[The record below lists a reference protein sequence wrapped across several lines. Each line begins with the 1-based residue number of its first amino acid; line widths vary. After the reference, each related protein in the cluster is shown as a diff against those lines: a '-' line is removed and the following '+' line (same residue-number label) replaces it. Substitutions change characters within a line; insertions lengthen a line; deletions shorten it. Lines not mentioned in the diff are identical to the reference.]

1 MKLWETFRFEV
12 LYQSRRV
19 STWFYFVLLLGL
31 SFQMAREVFVAEAR
45 EGSYFLN
52 APFAVAQVT
61 IVACMLSLLLLA
73 AFAGGAGARDVETRM
88 HPLVYTAPVG
98 KAAYLGGRFLAA
110 FALGALMMSA
120 IPVGLLAA
128 ALLPG
133 EHADLIGPIRPAAY
147 ASAYFLLALPNAFVA
162 MTLMF
167 SAAVFGRRGV
177 VGYLGGAFVL
187 FAAVVSSQLL
197 AAVMGHWDLAKLTD
211 PLGLTIIGELSKV
224 WTPGEKNALVVGPQ
238 TSVLSN
244 RLAWLG
250 VALGVHALT
259 YLRFRFAHVEVG
271 GRRGGRS
278 RDGARETADAR
289 SATPAAPRV
298 RRTFGLATRVRQ
310 TLAVARESFR
320 VIVKGWG
327 GPAIIALA
335 GFVILIGPLVF
346 QDEGFPQ
353 FPTTGEFVNVL
364 EQANDHGMWLVI
376 PLLIIY
382 YAGELVWRERE
393 VRLNE
398 IAGAAPVP
406 VWVSFAGKFAGLALA
421 LAAAQAVVTAAAMLV
436 QARMGYYEFELGVYA
451 RVLFGIR
458 LTDYLLFALLALVVQ
473 VVVNQ
478 KYVGHLIAVI
488 AYVLVAFGPM
498 LGVEPGLLVY
508 GSDPGWSYS
517 DMRGLAPFI
526 GPWLLF
532 KLYWA
537 TWALLLA
544 VAGALLWPRGTER
557 GLGARLRLAR
567 RRLTR
572 RTAASA
578 AAAASLVLTF
588 GGFIYYNTSVLYAS
602 HAPPSGDE
610 WRAEY
615 ERRYG
620 QYAGVPQPRPTAVNL
635 RVEIYPQ
642 RRTVEIRGT
651 YNLLNRTEATI
662 DAIHVTTAL
671 GAETRV
677 VGFDRPARPALS
689 DEKLGHRIYSLETPL
704 RPGDSLRFEFEVRY
718 DPRGFPIS
726 DIDASVVPNGTF
738 FGAAWLPGVGYE
750 GGREVQGAGQRRAL
764 GLPPRPE
771 VRSQDDPVA
780 LTDVARLEPIMF
792 EAVVGT
798 DEGQTAVAPGTLRR
812 TWEQDG
818 RRYFHYATDAPILNN
833 FAFFSAAYAVREGR
847 WNDVEIQIFHHPGH
861 ARNVERMLRSVQASL
876 EFLTRRLGP
885 YPHRQI
891 RFVEH
896 PGSGRTLYA
905 HPINI
910 RYMEGFAFI
919 NPEAEPRG
927 IDLPSAVVAHEV
939 AHQWWGNQLVPAPVE
954 GAALLVEGL
963 AWYSALE
970 IVEAHHGREQLERLT
985 GAMRASYLS
994 PRARA
999 GLPLLRANDR
1009 FLYYRKGPLV
1019 LYAVREYVGAER
1031 VEAALRRL
1039 FERHG
1044 SRKPPLPTT
1053 LDLYRELQAVTPEE
1067 LQYLLADLFEANTY
1081 WELAAKRVEAERT
1094 GTGEWRVTLDVRAR
1108 KVVVDEAGVE
1118 TEVPMDDLVEVGVF
1132 AAAGDGEPGVPPYLR
1147 MHRVRSGEQ
1156 RITLTV
1162 PWEPARAG
1170 IDPRNLLIDVEPGD
1184 NLAEVTVGASA
1195 RGVAPVTSAVPRAFP
1210 CSGCWTTGTGP
1221 VAGSTVR
1228 APRG

>member
-1 MKLWETFRFEV
+1 MRLREIFRFEFA
-12 LYQSRRV
+12 YQSRRV
-19 STWFYFVLLLGL
+19 STWVYFVLLLAV
-31 SFQMAREVFVAEAR
+31 SFLMARVVFVAEAQ

-61 IVACMLSLLLLA
+61 IVACILGLLPLA
-73 AFAGGAGARDVETRM
+73 AFAGGAAARDVETRM

-110 FALGALMMSA
+110 FALGALIVA
-120 IPVGLLAA
+120 AVPAGILAA

-133 EHADLIGPIRPAAY
+133 EHADLIGPLRPDAY
-147 ASAYFLLALPNAFVA
+147 ASAYFLLLLPNAFVA
-162 MTLMF
+162 MALMF

-177 VGYLGGAFVL
+177 VSYLGGAFVF
-187 FAAVVSSQLL
+187 FAAVVSWQVV
-197 AAVMGHWDLAKLTD
+197 AATLGHWGLAKLTD
-211 PLGLTIIGELSKV
+211 PLGLTLIGELSKV

-238 TSVLSN
+238 TAVLLN
-244 RLAWLG
+244 RLTWLG
-250 VALGVHALT
+250 VAAGVLALT
-259 YLRFRFAHVEVG
+259 HLRFRFAHVEAG
-271 GRRGGRS
+271 GRRRADIKGEQAP
-278 RDGARETADAR
+278 GARAAANAR
-289 SATPAAPRV
+289 SVPVAVPRV
-298 RRTFGLATRVRQ
+298 RPTFGTATRVRQ

-327 GPAIIALA
+327 GPALVALA
-335 GFVILIGPLVF
+335 VFLNLIGHLYF

-353 FPTTGEFVNVL
+353 LPTTGEFVNVL
-364 EQANDHGMWLVI
+364 EQAGEHGMWLVI

-421 LAAAQAVVTAAAMLV
+421 LVAAQALITAAAMLV
-436 QARMGYYEFELGVYA
+436 QARMGYYEFELGLYA
-451 RVLFGIR
+451 RILFGIR

-488 AYVLVAFGPM
+488 AYLLAAFGPQF
-498 LGVEPGLLVY
+498 GIEPGLHVY
-508 GSDPGWSYS
+508 GSDPGWTYS
-517 DMRGLAPFI
+517 DMRGLAPFF

-537 TWALLLA
+537 AWALLLA
-544 VAGALLWPRGTER
+544 VGAKLLWPRGTER
-557 GLGARLRLAR
+557 GLGARLRLSR

-572 RTAASA
+572 RTATTA
-578 AAAASLVLTF
+578 AAAAALVLTF
-588 GGFIYYNTSVLYAS
+588 GGLIYYNTSVLYAS
-602 HAPPSGDE
+602 HAAPSGQE

-620 QYAGVPQPRPTAVNL
+620 QYARVPQPRPTDVNL
-635 RVEIYPQ
+635 HVEIYPG
-642 RRTVEIRGT
+642 RRVVEIRGT
-651 YNLLNRTEATI
+651 YNLVNKTEATI
-662 DAIHVTTAL
+662 DSVHVATAL
-671 GAETRV
+671 DVETRA
-677 VGFDRPARPALS
+677 VGFDRPARPELA
-689 DEKLGHRIYSLETPL
+689 DDKLGHRIYALETPL
-704 RPGDSLRFEFEVRY
+704 RPGDSLKLEFEVRY
-718 DPRGFPIS
+718 DPRGFPVS
-726 DIDASVVPNGTF
+726 DIDPSVAPNGTF
-738 FGAAWLPGVGYE
+738 FGNEWLPGVGYQR
-750 GGREVQGAGQRRAL
+750 GREVSGAGQRRAL

-771 VRSQDDPVA
+771 MPPHDDPAA
-780 LTDVARLEPIMF
+780 LTDTAWLEPIMF

-798 DEGQTAVAPGTLRR
+798 DEGQTAVAPGALRR
-812 TWEQDG
+812 TWVQDG
-818 RRYFHYATDAPILNN
+818 RRYFHYATDAPVLNN
-833 FAFFSAAYAVREGR
+833 YGFFSAAYAVREGR

-861 ARNVERMLRSVQASL
+861 ARNVERMMRGVRASL
-876 EFLTRRLGP
+876 DYLTGRLGP

-891 RFVEH
+891 RLVEQ
-896 PGSGRTLYA
+896 PGRSRTLYA
-905 HPINI
+905 YPINI
-910 RYMEGFAFI
+910 WYMEGFSLE
-919 NPEAEPRG
+919 NPEDDPRG
-927 IDLPSAVVAHEV
+927 IDLPFATVAHEV
-939 AHQWWGNQLVPAPVE
+939 AHQWWGNRLVPARVE

-970 IVEAHHGREQLERLT
+970 IVGAHYGREQLERLL

-1009 FLYYRKGPLV
+1009 FLYYRKGPLA

-1031 VEAALRRL
+1031 VDAALRRL

-1044 SRKPPLPTT
+1044 SRQPPLPTT
-1053 LDLYRELQAVTPEE
+1053 LDLYRELQAVTPDE
-1067 LQYLLADLFEANTY
+1067 LRYLLADLFEANTY
-1081 WELAAKRVEAERT
+1081 WELATRRVEAERT

-1118 TEVPMDDLVEVGVF
+1118 TEVPMDDLVELGVF
-1132 AAAGDGEPGVPPYLR
+1132 AAAGDGVPPYLR

-1156 RITLTV
+1156 RITVTV
-1162 PWEPARAG
+1162 PGEPARAG
-1170 IDPRNLLIDVEPGD
+1170 LDPRNLLIDVEPGD
-1184 NLAEVTVGASA
+1184 NLAEVTAGTS
-1195 RGVAPVTSAVPRAFP
+1195 TSADDRYSRRGPP
-1210 CSGCWTTGTGP
+1210 TG
-1221 VAGSTVR
+1221 
-1228 APRG
+1228 RG

>member
-1 MKLWETFRFEV
+1 MKLRETFRFEV
-12 LYQSRRV
+12 AYQSRRV
-19 STWFYFVLLLGL
+19 STWFYFTLLLVV
-31 SFQMAREVFVAEAR
+31 SFLMAREVFLNEAQ
-45 EGSYFLN
+45 EGGYFLN

-61 IVACMLSLLLLA
+61 LVACILSLLPLSAL
-73 AFAGGAGARDVETRM
+73 AGGAAARDVETRM

-110 FALGALMMSA
+110 FALGALMVAA
-120 IPVGLLAA
+120 IPIGILTA

-133 EHADLIGPIRPAAY
+133 GHADLIGPIRPAAY
-147 ASAYFLLALPNAFVA
+147 ASAYFLLALPNALVA
-162 MTLMF
+162 MALMF
-167 SAAVFGRRGV
+167 SASVFGRRGV
-177 VGYLGGAFVL
+177 VSYLGGAFVF
-187 FAAVVSSQLL
+187 FAAVVSWQLVAGVL
-197 AAVMGHWDLAKLTD
+197 GYWGLAKLTD
-211 PLGLTIIGELSKV
+211 PLGLTAFYELSKV

-238 TSVLSN
+238 MSVLSN

-250 VALGVHALT
+250 VALGVLALT
-259 YLRFRFAHVEVG
+259 HFRFRFAHVEVG
-271 GRRGGRS
+271 DRRGGR
-278 RDGARETADAR
+278 RRLGARLAAAAAAAQGARAR
-289 SATPAAPRV
+289 SARDLATARSAPVSVPRV
-298 RRTFGLATRVRQ
+298 RRSFGLATCVRQ

-320 VIVKGWG
+320 AIVKGWG
-327 GPAIIALA
+327 GPALVAVALL
-335 GFVILIGPLVF
+335 VILIGPLYF

-353 FPTTGEFVNVL
+353 LPTTGQFVNVL
-364 EQANDHGMWLVI
+364 EQTAEHGMWLVI
-376 PLLIIY
+376 PLLIVY

-393 VRLNE
+393 AGLNE

-421 LAAAQAVVTAAAMLV
+421 LVAAQALVAAAAMLV
-436 QARMGYYEFELGVYA
+436 QARMGYYEFEPGVYA

-473 VVVNQ
+473 VVANQ

-488 AYVLVAFGPM
+488 AYLLAAFGPQ
-498 LGVEPGLLVY
+498 LGIEPGLHVY

-517 DMRGLAPFI
+517 DMRGLQPFI

-537 TWALLLA
+537 AWALLLA
-544 VAGALLWPRGTER
+544 VAGVLLWPRGTER

-578 AAAASLVLTF
+578 LAAASLVLTF

-602 HAPPSGDE
+602 NAPPSGEE

-620 QYAGVPQPRPTAVNL
+620 GYAGVPQPRPVAVNL

-642 RRTVEIRGT
+642 RRAVEIRGT
-651 YNLLNRTEATI
+651 YHLSNKTEATI
-662 DAIHVTTAL
+662 DAIHLATAL
-671 GAETRV
+671 GVETRV
-677 VGFDRPARPALS
+677 VGFDQPARPELS
-689 DEKLGHRIYSLETPL
+689 DEKLGHRIYVLGTPL

-718 DPRGFPIS
+718 DPRGFPTS
-726 DIDASVVPNGTF
+726 GIDASVVPNGTF
-738 FGAAWLPGVGYE
+738 FGMEWLPSVGYKR
-750 GGREVQGAGQRRAL
+750 GREVQDAAQRRAL
-764 GLPPRPE
+764 GLSPRPE
-771 VRSQDDPVA
+771 VRPQDDPAA

-798 DEGQTAVAPGTLRR
+798 DEGQTAVAPGALRR
-812 TWEQDG
+812 AWAEGG
-818 RRYFHYATDAPILNN
+818 RRYFHYTTDAPILNN
-833 FAFFSAAYAVREGR
+833 FAFFSAHYAVREAR
-847 WNDVEIQIFHHPGH
+847 WNDVEIQIFHHPDH

-876 EFLTRRLGP
+876 EFLTERLGP

-891 RFVEH
+891 RFVEY
-896 PGSGRTLYA
+896 PGGGRTLYA

-910 RYMEGFAFI
+910 RYMEGFSLI

-939 AHQWWGNQLVPAPVE
+939 AHQWWGNRLVPAPVE
-954 GAALLVEGL
+954 GGALLVEGL

-970 IVEAHHGREQLERLT
+970 IVEAHHGREQLERLL
-985 GAMRASYLS
+985 GAMRASYLGPR
-994 PRARA
+994 PRA
-999 GLPLLRANDR
+999 GPPLLRANDR
-1009 FLYYRKGPLV
+1009 FLYYRKGPLA

-1031 VEAALRRL
+1031 VTAALRRL

-1044 SRKPPLPTT
+1044 SAKPPLPTT
-1053 LDLYRELQAVTPEE
+1053 LDLYRELQAVTPPE
-1067 LQYLLADLFEANTY
+1067 LRYLLADMFEANTY

-1094 GTGEWRVTLDVRAR
+1094 VTGEWRVTLDVRAR
-1108 KVVVDEAGVE
+1108 KVMVDEQGVE
-1118 TEVPMDDLVEVGVF
+1118 TEVPMDDLVEIGVF
-1132 AAAGDGEPGVPPYLR
+1132 TAAREGEPGAPPYVR

-1156 RITLTV
+1156 RISLTV
-1162 PWEPARAG
+1162 PVEPARAG
-1170 IDPRNLLIDVEPGD
+1170 IDPRNLLIDMDPDD
-1184 NLAEVTVGASA
+1184 NLAELT
-1195 RGVAPVTSAVPRAFP
+1195 
-1210 CSGCWTTGTGP
+1210 
-1221 VAGSTVR
+1221 GST
-1228 APRG
+1228 AP